1 MKQFIKYVVATIVG
15 VLVSGVIV
23 TLLAM
28 MGLVSLAM
36 IGSTPVTIKDNSV
49 LVIQLQGII
58 NERSEDNPFAEL
70 LGNSAL

>member
-49 LVIQLQGII
+49 
-58 NERSEDNPFAEL
+58 
-70 LGNSAL
+70 